1 MQFVVTV
8 RGNLKGDRA
17 QSQAVHDATI
27 AQVSPE
33 GRKLG
38 STAHQTFLNPE
49 NEKEFLA
56 VDFWN
61 NLEGIQK
68 LYSDPNLA
76 VEFGKLFDGEPEV
89 VVWANSGWD
98 SYFDRE

>member
-98 SYFDRE
+98 SYFDTE

>member
-17 QSQAVHDATI
+17 QSQAVHDATM

-98 SYFDRE
+98 SYFDTE

>member
-17 QSQAVHDATI
+17 QSQEVHDATI
-27 AQVSPE
+27 AKVSPE

-56 VDFWN
+56 VDIWN

-98 SYFDRE
+98 GYFDTE